1 MRASTT
7 MNPPSILILGAGLA
21 GLSAAETLSDAGIR
35 AVLLEAKSEV
45 GGRTYSQRLDGAV
58 IERGA
63 EFYHPDHHARVVQR
77 MAAFDLTP
85 EPLPKSAEVAWLCEA
100 GETRSV
106 GEWDSIKGAP
116 LAHQI
121 NRDSC
126 RFDPSLW
133 WSEEAA
139 LFDISWQDYLDRLEG
154 VEDNKRLLKALLHT
168 LTGSPATQHSA
179 LGVLR
184 EIAQFGGL
192 EEVLNARECRVKG
205 GTHQLSRAI
214 EARLQVQGLTD
225 IRFGA
230 SVKRIDQAAS
240 SYQVTLQEGG
250 TIEAD
255 VLLVALPLNVATSLA
270 WGDGLGEAY
279 PSLMA
284 RLGPHAN
291 QSRKHWF
298 AVSQPSEDR
307 ISSDTS
313 SIAFT
318 EGSGQ
323 LGCII
328 APSTASLEREAG
340 LLSLD
345 MNPERIVSDHDWL
358 EDPAARGA
366 WMTPRVGQIP
376 LLHEVH
382 KLSINHP
389 RLQWV
394 GGDWS
399 PTWAGWMEGAIR
411 SGEDAAVRLIRSF
424 SRV

>member
-1 MRASTT
+1 

-85 EPLPKSAEVAWLCEA
+85 EPLPKSAEVIWLCEA

-192 EEVLNARECRVKG
+192 EEALNAHECRIKG

-214 EARLQVQGLTD
+214 ESRLQAQGLTE

-230 SVKRIDQAAS
+230 SVKSIDQAAS
-240 SYQVTLQEGG
+240 RYQVTLEEGAM
-250 TIEAD
+250 IETDA
-255 VLLVALPLNVATSLA
+255 LLVALPLNVATSLA
-270 WGDGLGEAY
+270 WGDGLGETC
-279 PSLMA
+279 PLLMA
-284 RLGPHAN
+284 RLGSHAN
-291 QSRKHWF
+291 RSRKHWF
-298 AVSQPSEDR
+298 PVSQPFQDR

-318 EGSGQ
+318 EGSRQ
-323 LGCII
+323 FGCVI
-328 APSTASLEREAG
+328 APSEAPLEREAG

-345 MNPERIVSDHDWL
+345 VNHERIVSDHDWVG
-358 EDPAARGA
+358 DPAARGA
-366 WMTPRVGQIP
+366 WMTPRVGQIS

-382 KLSINHP
+382 QLSTNQP

-399 PTWAGWMEGAIR
+399 PAWAGWMEGAIQ
-411 SGEDAAVRLIRSF
+411 SGEDAAARLIRLF
-424 SRV
+424 SPA

>member
-1 MRASTT
+1 MKQ
-7 MNPPSILILGAGLA
+7 PSILILGAGLA
-21 GLSAAETLSDAGIR
+21 GLSAAETLSDAGFR
-35 AVLLEAKSEV
+35 VVLLESKSEV
-45 GGRTYSQRLDGAV
+45 GGRTHSQRLDGAV

-77 MAAFDLTP
+77 MAAFGLTP
-85 EPLPKSAEVAWLCEA
+85 LLLPKSAEVTWLCEA
-100 GETRSV
+100 GEARRL
-106 GEWDSIKGAP
+106 GDWDSFKGS
-116 LAHQI
+116 LLSQQI
-121 NRDSC
+121 NRDSG

-133 WSEEAA
+133 WSEGAA
-139 LFDISWQDYLDRLEG
+139 EFDISWQDYLDRLEG
-154 VEDNKRLLKALLHT
+154 DEDDKRRLKALLHT
-168 LTGSPATQHSA
+168 LTGSTAAHHSA

-192 EEVLNARECRVKG
+192 DEALNANEYRIKG
-205 GTHQLSRAI
+205 GTLQLSTAI
-214 EARLQVQGLTD
+214 ETRLLAQGAAE

-230 SVKRIDQAAS
+230 SVKSIDRATS
-240 SYQVTLQEGG
+240 RYQVTLEEGG
-250 TIEAD
+250 IIEAD
-255 VLLVALPLNVATSLA
+255 ALLVALPLNVATSLT
-270 WGDGLGEAY
+270 WRDGLGEAY

-284 RLGPHAN
+284 RLGSHAN
-291 QSRKHWF
+291 RSRKHWF
-298 AVSQPSEDR
+298 AASQPFEDR

-318 EGSGQ
+318 EDSGQ
-323 LGCII
+323 LGCVI
-328 APSTASLEREAG
+328 APSEASLEREAG

-345 MNPERIVSDHDWL
+345 VNAERIVSDHDWV
-358 EDPAARGA
+358 EDPAAKGA

-382 KLSINHP
+382 QLSINQP

-399 PTWAGWMEGAIR
+399 PAWAGWMEGAIR

-424 SRV
+424 SRA

>member
-1 MRASTT
+1 MKL
-7 MNPPSILILGAGLA
+7 PSILILGAGLA
-21 GLSAAETLSDAGIR
+21 GLSAAEVLGDAGYKV
-35 AVLLEAKSEV
+35 VLLEAKSEA
-45 GGRTYSQRLDGAV
+45 GGRTYSQHLDGAV

-77 MAAFDLTP
+77 MAVFGLTP
-85 EPLPKSAEVAWLCEA
+85 LLLPKSSETSWLCEA
-100 GETRSV
+100 GETRRL
-106 GEWDSIKGAP
+106 GEWDSFKGS
-116 LAHQI
+116 LLSQQI
-121 NRDSC
+121 NRDAG

-133 WSEEAA
+133 WSEETAV
-139 LFDISWQDYLDRLEG
+139 FDISWQDYLDQLESG
-154 VEDNKRLLKALLHT
+154 DDDKRRLKALLHT

-192 EEVLNARECRVKG
+192 DEALNANEYRIKG
-205 GTHQLSRAI
+205 GTHQLSKAI
-214 EARLQVQGLTD
+214 EARLQSKGLTD

-230 SVKRIDQAAS
+230 SVKSIDQAGS
-240 SYQVTLQEGG
+240 RYQVTLEEGG
-250 TIEAD
+250 MIEAD

-270 WGDGLGEAY
+270 WGDGLGETC

-284 RLGPHAN
+284 QLGSHAN
-291 QSRKHWF
+291 RSRKHWF
-298 AVSQPSEDR
+298 PVSEPFQDR

-313 SIAFT
+313 SIAYA
-318 EGSGQ
+318 EGSKQ
-323 LGCII
+323 FGCVI
-328 APSTASLEREAG
+328 APSEAPLEREAG

-345 MNPERIVSDHDWL
+345 VNHERIVSDHDWVG
-358 EDPAARGA
+358 DPAARGA

-382 KLSINHP
+382 QLSINQP

-399 PTWAGWMEGAIR
+399 PAWAGWMEGAIQ
-411 SGEDAAVRLIRSF
+411 SGEDAAARLIRLF
-424 SRV
+424 SPV

>member
-1 MRASTT
+1 

-21 GLSAAETLSDAGIR
+21 GLSAAESLSDAGLGT
-35 AVLLEAKSEV
+35 VLLEAKSEV
-45 GGRTYSQRLDGAV
+45 GGRTYSERLDGAV

-77 MAAFDLTP
+77 IAAFDLRP
-85 EPLPKSAEVAWLCEA
+85 EVLPKSAEVTWLCEA
-100 GETRSV
+100 RGTRSV
-106 GEWDSIKGAP
+106 GEWDSIKDAP
-116 LAHQI
+116 LAQQI

-154 VEDNKRLLKALLHT
+154 DWDDKRCLKALLHT

-184 EIAQFGGL
+184 EIAQFRGL
-192 EEVLNARECRVKG
+192 DEALNANEYRIKG

-214 EARLQVQGLTD
+214 EARLLAQGVTE

-230 SVKRIDQAAS
+230 SVKSIGRAAS
-240 SYQVTLQEGG
+240 RYQVTLEEGAM
-250 TIEAD
+250 IEAD
-255 VLLVALPLNVATSLA
+255 ALLVALPLNVATSLA
-270 WGDGLGEAY
+270 WGDGLGETC
-279 PSLMA
+279 PLLMA
-284 RLGPHAN
+284 RLGSHAN
-291 QSRKHWF
+291 RSRKHWF
-298 AVSQPSEDR
+298 PVSQPFQDR

-318 EGSGQ
+318 EGSEQ
-323 LGCII
+323 FGCVI
-328 APSTASLEREAG
+328 APSEAPFEREAD

-345 MNPERIVSDHDWL
+345 VNHERIVSDHDWVG
-358 EDPAARGA
+358 DPAARGA

-382 KLSINHP
+382 QLSINQP

-399 PTWAGWMEGAIR
+399 PAWAGWMEGAIQ
-411 SGEDAAVRLIRSF
+411 SGEDAAARLIRLF
-424 SRV
+424 SRA

>member
-1 MRASTT
+1 MKQ
-7 MNPPSILILGAGLA
+7 PSILILGAGLA
-21 GLSAAETLSDAGIR
+21 GLSAAETLSDAGLG
-35 AVLLEAKSEV
+35 AVLLETKSEV
-45 GGRTYSQRLDGAV
+45 GGRTYSERLDGAV

-77 MAAFDLTP
+77 MAAFGLTP
-85 EPLPKSAEVAWLCEA
+85 LPLPQSAEVTWLCES
-100 GETRSV
+100 GEARRL
-106 GEWDSIKGAP
+106 GDWDSVKDS
-116 LAHQI
+116 LLSQQI
-121 NRDSC
+121 DRDAG
-126 RFDPSLW
+126 RFDSSLW

-139 LFDISWQDYLDRLEG
+139 VFDISWQDYLDQLEG
-154 VEDNKRLLKALLHT
+154 DEGDKRRLKALLHT

-192 EEVLNARECRVKG
+192 DEALNASEYRIKG
-205 GTHQLSRAI
+205 GTLQLSKAI
-214 EARLQVQGLTD
+214 EARLLAQGAAE

-230 SVKRIDQAAS
+230 SVKSIDRAMS
-240 SYQVTLQEGG
+240 RYQVTLEEGG
-250 TIEAD
+250 MIEAD
-255 VLLVALPLNVATSLA
+255 ALLVALPLNVATSLA
-270 WGDGLGEAY
+270 WGDGLGETC

-284 RLGPHAN
+284 RLGSHAN
-291 QSRKHWF
+291 RSRKHWF
-298 AVSQPSEDR
+298 PVSQPFQDR

-323 LGCII
+323 FGCVI
-328 APSTASLEREAG
+328 APSEAPFEREAD

-345 MNPERIVSDHDWL
+345 VSAERIVSDHDWMG
-358 EDPAARGA
+358 DPAAKGA

-376 LLHEVH
+376 LLHDVH
-382 KLSINHP
+382 QLSINQP

-399 PTWAGWMEGAIR
+399 PAWAGWMEGAIR
-411 SGEDAAVRLIRSF
+411 SGEDAAARLIRSF
-424 SRV
+424 SRA

>member
-1 MRASTT
+1 MKQ
-7 MNPPSILILGAGLA
+7 PSILILGAGLA
-21 GLSAAETLSDAGIR
+21 GLSAAETLSDAGFR
-35 AVLLEAKSEV
+35 VVLLESKSEV
-45 GGRTYSQRLDGAV
+45 GGRTHSQRLDGAV

-77 MAAFDLTP
+77 MAAFGLTP
-85 EPLPKSAEVAWLCEA
+85 LLLPKSAEVTWLCEA
-100 GETRSV
+100 GAARRL
-106 GEWDSIKGAP
+106 GDWDSFKGS
-116 LAHQI
+116 LLSQQI
-121 NRDSC
+121 NRDSG

-133 WSEEAA
+133 WSEGAA
-139 LFDISWQDYLDRLEG
+139 EFDISWQDYLDRLEG
-154 VEDNKRLLKALLHT
+154 DEDDKRRLKALLHT
-168 LTGSPATQHSA
+168 LTGSTAAHHSA

-192 EEVLNARECRVKG
+192 DEALNANEYRIKG
-205 GTHQLSRAI
+205 GTLQLSTAI
-214 EARLQVQGLTD
+214 ETRLLDEGAAE

-230 SVKRIDQAAS
+230 SVKSIDRATS
-240 SYQVTLQEGG
+240 RYQVTLEEGAV
-250 TIEAD
+250 IEAD
-255 VLLVALPLNVATSLA
+255 ALLVALPLNVATSLA
-270 WGDGLGEAY
+270 WGDGLGGAY

-284 RLGPHAN
+284 RLGRHAN
-291 QSRKHWF
+291 RSRKHWF
-298 AVSQPSEDR
+298 AVSQPFEDR

-323 LGCII
+323 LGCVI
-328 APSTASLEREAG
+328 APSEASLEREAG
-340 LLSLD
+340 LLSL
-345 MNPERIVSDHDWL
+345 NVNAERVVSDHDWV
-358 EDPAARGA
+358 EDPAAKGA

-382 KLSINHP
+382 QLSINQP

-399 PTWAGWMEGAIR
+399 PAWAGWMEGAIR

-424 SRV
+424 SRA

>member
-1 MRASTT
+1 

-21 GLSAAETLSDAGIR
+21 GLSAAEALSDAGLG

-45 GGRTYSQRLDGAV
+45 GGRTYSERLDGAV

-63 EFYHPDHHARVVQR
+63 EFYHPDHHACVLQR
-77 MAAFDLTP
+77 MAAFDLRP
-85 EPLPKSAEVAWLCEA
+85 EVLPKSAEVTWLCEA
-100 GETRSV
+100 VGTRSV
-106 GEWDSIKGAP
+106 GEWDSIKDAP
-116 LAHQI
+116 LAQQI

-139 LFDISWQDYLDRLEG
+139 LFDISWQDYLDQLEG
-154 VEDNKRLLKALLHT
+154 DEDDKRRLKALLHT
-168 LTGSPATQHSA
+168 LTGSTATQHSA

-192 EEVLNARECRVKG
+192 DEALNANEYRIKG
-205 GTHQLSRAI
+205 GTHQLSKAI
-214 EARLQVQGLTD
+214 EARLQSKGLTD

-230 SVKRIDQAAS
+230 SVKSIDQAGS
-240 SYQVTLQEGG
+240 RYQVTLEEGAK
-250 TIEAD
+250 IEAD
-255 VLLVALPLNVATSLA
+255 ALLVALPLNVATSLA
-270 WGDGLGEAY
+270 WKDGLGETC
-279 PSLMA
+279 PLLMA
-284 RLGPHAN
+284 RLGSHAN
-291 QSRKHWF
+291 RSRKHWF
-298 AVSQPSEDR
+298 PVSQPFQDR
-307 ISSDTS
+307 ISSDSS

-323 LGCII
+323 FGCVI
-328 APSTASLEREAG
+328 APSEAPLEREAG

-345 MNPERIVSDHDWL
+345 VNHERIVSDHDWV
-358 EDPAARGA
+358 EDPAAKGA

-382 KLSINHP
+382 QLSINQP

-399 PTWAGWMEGAIR
+399 PAWAGWMEGAIQ
-411 SGEDAAVRLIRSF
+411 SGEDAAARLIRLF
-424 SRV
+424 YRA

>member
-1 MRASTT
+1 MKQ
-7 MNPPSILILGAGLA
+7 PSILILGAGLA
-21 GLSAAETLSDAGIR
+21 GLSAAETLSDAGFR
-35 AVLLEAKSEV
+35 VVLLESKSEV
-45 GGRTYSQRLDGAV
+45 GGRTHSQRLDGAV

-77 MAAFDLTP
+77 MAAFGLTP
-85 EPLPKSAEVAWLCEA
+85 LLLPKSAEVTWLCEA
-100 GETRSV
+100 GAARRL
-106 GEWDSIKGAP
+106 GDWDSFKGS
-116 LAHQI
+116 LLSQQI
-121 NRDSC
+121 NRDSG

-133 WSEEAA
+133 WSEGAA
-139 LFDISWQDYLDRLEG
+139 EFDISWQDYLDRLEG
-154 VEDNKRLLKALLHT
+154 DEDDKRRLKALLHT
-168 LTGSPATQHSA
+168 LTGSTAAHHSA

-192 EEVLNARECRVKG
+192 DEALNANEYRIKG
-205 GTHQLSRAI
+205 GTLQLSTAI
-214 EARLQVQGLTD
+214 ETRLLDEGAAE

-230 SVKRIDQAAS
+230 SVKSIDRATS
-240 SYQVTLQEGG
+240 RYQVTLEEGAV
-250 TIEAD
+250 IEAD
-255 VLLVALPLNVATSLA
+255 ALLVALPLNVATSLA
-270 WGDGLGEAY
+270 WGDGLGGAY

-284 RLGPHAN
+284 RLGRHAN
-291 QSRKHWF
+291 RSRKHWF
-298 AVSQPSEDR
+298 AVSQPFEDR

-323 LGCII
+323 LGCVI
-328 APSTASLEREAG
+328 APSEASLEREAG
-340 LLSLD
+340 LLLL
-345 MNPERIVSDHDWL
+345 NVNAERVVSDHDWV
-358 EDPAARGA
+358 EDPAAKGA

-382 KLSINHP
+382 QLSINQP

-399 PTWAGWMEGAIR
+399 PAWAGWMEGAIR

-424 SRV
+424 SRA

>member
-1 MRASTT
+1 MKQ
-7 MNPPSILILGAGLA
+7 PSILILGAGLA
-21 GLSAAETLSDAGIR
+21 GLSAAETLSDAGFR
-35 AVLLEAKSEV
+35 VVLLEAKSEV
-45 GGRTYSQRLDGAV
+45 GGRTHSQRLDGAV

-63 EFYHPDHHARVVQR
+63 EFYHPDHHACVVQR
-77 MAAFDLTP
+77 MAAFGLTP
-85 EPLPKSAEVAWLCEA
+85 FPLPKSAEVTWLCEA
-100 GETRSV
+100 GEARRL
-106 GEWDSIKGAP
+106 GEWDSFKGS
-116 LAHQI
+116 LLSQQI
-121 NRDSC
+121 NRDAG

-139 LFDISWQDYLDRLEG
+139 VFDISWQDYLDQIKG
-154 VEDNKRLLKALLHT
+154 GDDDKRRLKALLHT

-192 EEVLNARECRVKG
+192 DEALNANEYRIKG
-205 GTHQLSRAI
+205 GTLELSKAI
-214 EARLQVQGLTD
+214 EARLLDEGAAD

-230 SVKRIDQAAS
+230 TVKGIDRVKS
-240 SYQVTLQEGG
+240 RYQVTLEEGG
-250 TIEAD
+250 IIEAD
-255 VLLVALPLNVATSLA
+255 ALLVALPLNVATSLA
-270 WGDGLGEAY
+270 CGDGLGEAY

-284 RLGPHAN
+284 RLGSHAN
-291 QSRKHWF
+291 RSRKHWF
-298 AVSQPSEDR
+298 AVSQPFEDR

-323 LGCII
+323 LGCVI
-328 APSTASLEREAG
+328 APSKASLEREAG
-340 LLSLD
+340 SLSLD
-345 MNPERIVSDHDWL
+345 VNAERIVSDHDWV
-358 EDPAARGA
+358 EDPAAKGA
-366 WMTPRVGQIP
+366 WMTPRVGQIA

-382 KLSINHP
+382 QLSINQP

-399 PTWAGWMEGAIR
+399 PSWAGWMEGAIR

-424 SRV
+424 SRA

>member
-1 MRASTT
+1 MKQ
-7 MNPPSILILGAGLA
+7 PSILIFGAGLA
-21 GLSAAETLSDAGIR
+21 GLSAAETLSDAGLG

-45 GGRTYSQRLDGAV
+45 GGRTYSERLDGAV

-77 MAAFDLTP
+77 MAALDLAP
-85 EPLPKSAEVAWLCEA
+85 EPLPKSSEISWLCEA
-100 GETRSV
+100 GEARRL
-106 GEWDSIKGAP
+106 GHWDSVKGS
-116 LAHQI
+116 LLSQQI
-121 NRDSC
+121 NRDAG
-126 RFDPSLW
+126 RVDPSRW
-133 WSEEAA
+133 WSKAA
-139 LFDISWQDYLDRLEG
+139 AVFDISWQDYLDRLEG
-154 VEDNKRLLKALLHT
+154 DEGDKRCLKALLHT

-192 EEVLNARECRVKG
+192 DEALNANEYRIKG
-205 GTHQLSRAI
+205 GTLQLSKAI
-214 EARLQVQGLTD
+214 EARLLDEGAAEF
-225 IRFGA
+225 RFGA
-230 SVKRIDQAAS
+230 SVQSIGRVAS
-240 SYQVTLQEGG
+240 RYQVALEEGG
-250 TIEAD
+250 IIEAEA
-255 VLLVALPLNVATSLA
+255 LLVALPLNVTTSLS

-279 PSLMA
+279 SSLMA
-284 RLGPHAN
+284 RLGTHAN
-291 QSRKHWF
+291 RSRKHWF
-298 AVSQPSEDR
+298 AASQPFEDR

-323 LGCII
+323 FGCII
-328 APSTASLEREAG
+328 APSEASLEQEAG

-345 MNPERIVSDHDWL
+345 INAERIVSDHDWV
-358 EDPAARGA
+358 EDPAAKGA
-366 WMTPRVGQIP
+366 WMTPRVGQIA

-382 KLSINHP
+382 HLSINQP

-399 PTWAGWMEGAIR
+399 PSWAGWMEGAIR

-424 SRV
+424 SRA

>member
-1 MRASTT
+1 

-21 GLSAAETLSDAGIR
+21 GLSAAESLSGAGLGT
-35 AVLLEAKSEV
+35 VLLEAKSEV
-45 GGRTYSQRLDGAV
+45 GGRTYSERLDDAV

-77 MAAFDLTP
+77 IAAFDLRP
-85 EPLPKSAEVAWLCEA
+85 EVLPKSAEVTWLCEA
-100 GETRSV
+100 RGTRSV
-106 GEWDSIKGAP
+106 GEWDSIKDAP
-116 LAHQI
+116 LAQQI

-133 WSEEAA
+133 WSEETA

-154 VEDNKRLLKALLHT
+154 DWDDKRCLKALLHT

-184 EIAQFGGL
+184 EIAQFRGL
-192 EEVLNARECRVKG
+192 DEALNANEYRIKG
-205 GTHQLSRAI
+205 GTHQLSKAI
-214 EARLQVQGLTD
+214 EARFQSKGLTD

-230 SVKRIDQAAS
+230 SVKSIDQAAS
-240 SYQVTLQEGG
+240 RYQVTLEEGAM
-250 TIEAD
+250 IEAD
-255 VLLVALPLNVATSLA
+255 ALLVALPLNVATSLS
-270 WGDGLGEAY
+270 WGDGLGETC
-279 PSLMA
+279 PLLMA

-291 QSRKHWF
+291 RSRKHWF
-298 AVSQPSEDR
+298 PVSQPFEDR

-323 LGCII
+323 FGCVI
-328 APSTASLEREAG
+328 APSEAPLEREAG

-345 MNPERIVSDHDWL
+345 VNHERIVSDHDWV

-382 KLSINHP
+382 QLSINQP

-399 PTWAGWMEGAIR
+399 PAWAGWMEGAIQ
-411 SGEDAAVRLIRSF
+411 SGEDAAARLIRLF
-424 SRV
+424 SRA